1 MSTNIT
7 TDNYEAYLL
16 DYMEGNLNPDEA
28 EQLKAFVAAQG
39 LDWNELTEELPH
51 LEAPQIEFD
60 NKERLMQRSLSLY
73 KSRSLS
79 LSKGRTSEEKRTI
92 IPLYVK
98 IASVAAAA
106 GLLLTVSLWPEK
118 SMPKVEPIAS
128 LKPIE
133 VSSIST
139 NEPFALLPR
148 RAIESVSS
156 PQKPMRSQGA
166 MPSTTSTKGHV
177 VSEREATPL
186 LAELPTKTATA
197 LQTEQPWTDFNE
209 PDFGLLA
216 YRMDKELAMMSLDG
230 NDFYDDAK
238 DERDLSLIGKGIY
251 LLTDGRYDS
260 FEDLIFSGLT
270 TAKKELSLAAT
281 DMALAAYSNVNEQ
294 FEEAKE
300 RWEEKHGE

>member
-16 DYMEGNLNPDEA
+16 DYMEGNLSPDEA

-51 LEAPQIEFD
+51 LEAPQIEFE
-60 NKERLMQRSLSLY
+60 NKERLMQGSLS
-73 KSRSLS
+73 S
-79 LSKGRTSEEKRTI
+79 SKGRSNDSKRVV
-92 IPLYVK
+92 PLYVK

-133 VSSIST
+133 VSHIST
-139 NEPFALLPR
+139 NEPIALLPR
-148 RAIESVSS
+148 RATESIDPLPRTGLRGDDMLSEG
-156 PQKPMRSQGA
+156 RL
-166 MPSTTSTKGHV
+166 TSGRK
-177 VSEREATPL
+177 ATAL

-197 LQTEQPWTDFNE
+197 LQTDQPWTDFNE
-209 PDFGLLA
+209 PDFDLLA
-216 YRMDKELAMMSLDG
+216 YRMDKELAMMLLDE
-230 NDFYDDAK
+230 NVFYDDAK

>member
-16 DYMEGNLNPDEA
+16 DYTEGNLSPDEA

-60 NKERLMQRSLSLY
+60 NKERLMQRSLS
-73 KSRSLS
+73 S
-79 LSKGRTSEEKRTI
+79 SKGRSNDSKRVV
-92 IPLYVK
+92 PLYVK

-133 VSSIST
+133 VSRIST
-139 NEPFALLPR
+139 NEPIALLPR
-148 RAIESVSS
+148 RITESIDPS
-156 PQKPMRSQGA
+156 PRTGLRGDDMLSEGHLTTGRKPM
-166 MPSTTSTKGHV
+166 
-177 VSEREATPL
+177 PL
-186 LAELPTKTATA
+186 LAELPAKTASS
-197 LQTEQPWTDFNE
+197 LQTDLPWTDFNE
-209 PDFGLLA
+209 PDFDLLA
-216 YRMDKELAMMSLDG
+216 YRMDKELATMSLDG
-230 NDFYDDAK
+230 NVFYDDAK
-238 DERDLSLIGKGIY
+238 DEHDLSLIGKGIY

>member
-16 DYMEGNLNPDEA
+16 DYMEGNLSPDEA

-51 LEAPQIEFD
+51 LEAPIITYEG
-60 NKERLMQRSLSLY
+60 KESL
-73 KSRSLS
+73 K
-79 LSKGRTSEEKRTI
+79 KKATVV
-92 IPLYVK
+92 PLYVK

-133 VSSIST
+133 ISHIST
-139 NEPFALLPR
+139 NEPITLLPR
-148 RAIESVSS
+148 RATESINPLPRTGLRGDDMLSEG
-156 PQKPMRSQGA
+156 RL
-166 MPSTTSTKGHV
+166 TSGRK
-177 VSEREATPL
+177 ATAL

-197 LQTEQPWTDFNE
+197 LQTDQPWTDFNE
-209 PDFGLLA
+209 PDFDLLA
-216 YRMDKELAMMSLDG
+216 YRMDKELAMMSLDE
-230 NDFYDDAK
+230 NVFYDDAK

-260 FEDLIFSGLT
+260 FEDIIFSGLT

-281 DMALAAYSNVNEQ
+281 DMALAAYNNVNEQ

>member
-1 MSTNIT
+1 MKTNIT

-16 DYMEGNLNPDEA
+16 DYMEGNLSPDEA
-28 EQLKAFVAAQG
+28 KQLKAFVAAQG

-51 LEAPQIEFD
+51 LEAPIITYEG
-60 NKERLMQRSLSLY
+60 KESL
-73 KSRSLS
+73 K
-79 LSKGRTSEEKRTI
+79 KKAAVV
-92 IPLYVK
+92 PLYVK

-106 GLLLTVSLWPEK
+106 GMLLTVSLWPEK

-133 VSSIST
+133 VSHIST
-139 NEPFALLPR
+139 NEPITLLPR
-148 RAIESVSS
+148 RATESID
-156 PQKPMRSQGA
+156 PLPR
-166 MPSTTSTKGHV
+166 TSLRGDDMLSEGHLT
-177 VSEREATPL
+177 SGRKATAL

-197 LQTEQPWTDFNE
+197 LQTDQPWTDFNE
-209 PDFGLLA
+209 PDFDLLA
-216 YRMDKELAMMSLDG
+216 YRMDKELAMMLLDG
-230 NDFYDDAK
+230 NVFYGDAK